1 MRLQSLQL
9 YLNLKKFSHFYIIHL
24 ASVFTEQENELE
36 LFDNSDNESNE
47 SQLNINTDQ
56 LHSNKNSIETSIQ
69 LL

>member
-9 YLNLKKFSHFYIIHL
+9 HLNSKKFSHLCITHL

-36 LFDNSDNESNE
+36 SLDNSDDESNE
-47 SQLNINTDQ
+47 SQLNINIDQ
-56 LHSNKNSIETSIQ
+56 LHSDENSIKILIQ